1 MPPAKASTKPPA
13 ATRSAAPSAAP
24 TASPAPPP
32 AASPPAVHDEAWR
45 LTHLGRLLGLA
56 MRRFDERV
64 LALMA
69 QNLELPLALANLTR
83 RMQVTAGQVHLT
95 RHLSLQGNRLSELAT
110 RAGLSKQA
118 MGAIVDQG
126 EAWGLVQR
134 TPDLRDARASVVRF
148 TPMGLLWLQAFRQAV
163 AQAEQ
168 ELRDD
173 LGPDV
178 ATVLTLGLEAYAA
191 GYSPRQAK
199 LPRIS

>member
-1 MPPAKASTKPPA
+1 M
-13 ATRSAAPSAAP
+13 
-24 TASPAPPP
+24 
-32 AASPPAVHDEAWR
+32 HDEAWR

-95 RHLSLQGNRLSELAT
+95 RHLALQGNRLSELAT

-178 ATVLTLGLEAYAA
+178 AAVLALGLEAYAA